1 MVIGAVVPIVTS
13 STSSASASK
22 SLALVLIAILV
33 VVFVFPVVP
42 VGLVRILLGS
52 TVVVVTIPGVLEKL
66 KWVVSASRWGNF
78 AAVLLVRFDFFD
90 LQNNE

>member
-1 MVIGAVVPIVTS
+1 MVIGAVVPKVTS
-13 STSSASASK
+13 TTSSASE
-22 SLALVLIAILV
+22 SLALVVIAILV

-42 VGLVRILLGS
+42 VGLVRILLRS

-66 KWVVSASRWGNF
+66 KWVVSAPRWSHF

-90 LQNNE
+90 LQFNE